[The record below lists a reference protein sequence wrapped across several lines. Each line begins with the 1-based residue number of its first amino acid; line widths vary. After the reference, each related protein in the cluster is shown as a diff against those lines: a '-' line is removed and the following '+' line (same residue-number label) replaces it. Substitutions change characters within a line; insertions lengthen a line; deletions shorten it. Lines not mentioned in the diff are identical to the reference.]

1 MGGGSWTT
9 ASYVE
14 HSTVAR
20 GFADMDSFK
29 SASTSQ
35 LYKNHFLDPSLDPK
49 GVIRECCDSEEHP
62 NSLPVI
68 LAIDVTGS
76 MGSAASA
83 VATKLGDIM
92 EKLFSQNTNR
102 DIEFCIMAIG
112 DQEYDEAPYQVSQ
125 FESDIRIAQS
135 LEKIYFEGK
144 GGGNSFESY
153 VGAWLWAYDRTMCDC
168 WARGGRGVLITL
180 GDENIT
186 KVISSKYRDFIGE
199 KTPSD
204 PQHEDLFTQ
213 FPVRTN
219 KELYEHISGYWDI
232 YHISVNDTESS
243 YRRNEMYFHV
253 DESWKSVIGQNYQVC
268 TIPELDNAIS
278 NIILNHI
285 KAEEDMYQ
293 MDDIGV
299 SVYDGDGASD
309 VNNSDGNGSDEVVTL
324 IGGGVKVN
332 ENGEVIW

>member
-14 HSTVAR
+14 HSTVTR

-35 LYKNHFLDPSLDPK
+35 LYKRHSIDPSLDPK
-49 GVIRECCDSEEHP
+49 GVIRECCDSDEHP

-92 EKLFSQNTNR
+92 EKLFAQNTNR

-112 DQEYDEAPYQVSQ
+112 DQEYDTAPYQASQ
-125 FESDIRIAQS
+125 FESDIRIAKS

-153 VGAWLWAYDRTMCDC
+153 TGAWVWAYDRTLCDC
-168 WARGGRGVLITL
+168 WTRGGRGVLITL
-180 GDENIT
+180 GDECIT
-186 KVISSKYRDFIGE
+186 SLLSNKYKIYMGSAPE
-199 KTPSD
+199 C
-204 PQHEDLFTQ
+204 HEDYFTQ
-213 FPVRTN
+213 FPIYSD
-219 KELYEHISGYWDI
+219 KELYDQVSELWDI
-232 YHISVNDTESS
+232 YHISVDDEDSS
-243 YRRNEMYFHV
+243 YTRNNGRFHV
-253 DESWKSVIGQNYQVC
+253 DVSWKKIIGQNYQVC
-268 TIPELDNAIS
+268 TIGELDKAIS

-285 KAEEDMYQ
+285 HAEENTYQ
-293 MDDIGV
+293 MDDIGI
-299 SVYDGDGASD
+299 SVYDGGGASD
-309 VNNSDGNGSDEVVTL
+309 TEDSDGDGTGEVITL
-324 IGGGVKVN
+324 IGGGVNVN
-332 ENGEVIW
+332 ENGEVVW